1 MKKILSI
8 ITLTMFI
15 IAFLPISAFVEAA
28 EYTAVPSVSVSSPSQ
43 GIVKQGGSVSYTV
56 TFENAET
63 IDLKTTDIGIAGAG
77 VTVTK
82 SVTGTG
88 NVRTVT
94 LSNVQGPVGQL
105 VSIAIRAGVA
115 KNSVGASLQ
124 TPKTIAFAIDAGT
137 ISSNVVDNT
146 PVVDNNQV
154 VTTYVDTARP
164 SISITAP
171 SESIVTNGQTLT
183 YTVKYTDNVGLQTLT
198 LNASD
203 ITLYGFNAN
212 ISVSQTGYQRTVT
225 LSNIQGAAGG
235 TKYISIAPA
244 TATDAA
250 GNKAL
255 GIIASEAFS
264 IKANDVPATDTSRPS
279 ITVYGP
285 NPTEIYAGETV
296 KYAVVYSDNVG
307 LSNISLNAS
316 NITLNGFT
324 ADVKITGTGYQRI
337 ITLSNVQG
345 AVGGSKN
352 ISIAAGTA
360 TDAAG
365 NKALSIS
372 STEVFN
378 IKAKTTDN
386 TNNNTNTNTNTN
398 TNNNGN
404 NSTQKPSDWVAN
416 PNTGI

>member
-28 EYTAVPSVSVSSPSQ
+28 VYTAPPSVSVSSPSQ

-105 VSIAIRAGVA
+105 VSIALRAGVA
-115 KNSVGASLQ
+115 TNSVGGSLQ

-154 VTTYVDTARP
+154 VTTYVDNARP
-164 SISITAP
+164 SISIAAP
-171 SESIVTNGQTLT
+171 SLLYVNNGDTIT
-183 YTVKYTDNVGLQTLT
+183 YTVSYTDNVGLQSLT
-198 LNASD
+198 LKASD
-203 ITLYGFNAN
+203 ITLHGFNAN
-212 ISVSQTGYQRTVT
+212 VSVSQTGYQRTVT
-225 LSNIQGAAGG
+225 LSNIQGAVGYP
-235 TKYISIAPA
+235 KYISIAA
-244 TATDAA
+244 GTAVDAA
-250 GNKAL
+250 GNYAL
-255 GIIASEAFS
+255 GIIGSAAFT
-264 IKANDVPATDTSRPS
+264 IKENATPATDTTKPTM
-279 ITVYGP
+279 TVYGP
-285 NPTEIYAGETV
+285 NPTELYAGETV

-307 LSNISLNAS
+307 LSNISLNTS
-316 NITLNGFT
+316 DITLNGFT

-345 AVGGSKN
+345 TVGGSKN

-365 NKALSIS
+365 NKALGIA
-372 STEVFN
+372 STESFS
-378 IKAKTTDN
+378 IKAKSTDN
-386 TNNNTNTNTNTN
+386 TNNNTNTN
-398 TNNNGN
+398 GN
-404 NSTQKPSDWVAN
+404 NSTQKPGDWVAN